1 MRYWGN
7 WGSMEP
13 AAFGALLPLLGWLM
27 RISEIFH
34 SIQGEGRLSGV
45 PSLFIRTSGCN
56 LRCVWCDT
64 PYTSWNP
71 DGKEMTLE
79 EIFHSIASYPL
90 SHVVITGGE
99 PFLAHEIEELS
110 LKLKTA
116 GAHVTIETAATIF
129 KTVTCDLVSMSPKL
143 SNSTPWQKQN
153 GKFAAMHEQHRVSLS
168 VMQRFIDGY
177 DYQLEFV
184 IDREQDFIEV
194 RQILDELKNLN
205 ISRVLMMA
213 QARSRREL
221 RHKSRWIVDLCKKHG
236 YGYSPRLHIELYG
249 NRRGT

>member
-1 MRYWGN
+1 
-7 WGSMEP
+7 
-13 AAFGALLPLLGWLM
+13 M

-34 SIQGEGRLSGV
+34 SLQGEGRLSGV
-45 PSLFIRTSGCN
+45 PSVFIRTSGCN

-64 PYTSWNP
+64 PYTSWTP

-79 EIFHSIASYPL
+79 EIFQSIESYSL

-99 PFLAHEIEELS
+99 PLLAHQIEELS
-110 LKLKTA
+110 AKLKKA

-129 KTVTCDLVSMSPKL
+129 KPVTCDLISMSPKL

-153 GKFAAMHEQHRVSLS
+153 GKFAAMHEQHRLNFAVI
-168 VMQRFIDGY
+168 QRFIDGY
-177 DYQLEFV
+177 DYQLKFV
-184 IDREQDFIEV
+184 IDREQDFVEV
-194 RQILDELKNLN
+194 RQILDELTNLD

-221 RHKSRWIVDLCKKHG
+221 RHKSRWIVDLCKRYG

>member
-1 MRYWGN
+1 
-7 WGSMEP
+7 
-13 AAFGALLPLLGWLM
+13 M
-27 RISEIFH
+27 RISEIFY

-45 PSLFIRTSGCN
+45 PSVFIRTSGCN

-64 PYTSWNP
+64 PYTSWRP
-71 DGKEMTLE
+71 EGKEMTVEDILHGIE
-79 EIFHSIASYPL
+79 SYPL
-90 SHVVITGGE
+90 SHVVLTGGE
-99 PFLAHEIEELS
+99 PLLSHEIEELS
-110 LKLKTA
+110 VALKAA

-129 KTVTCDLVSMSPKL
+129 KTVSCDLVSMSPKL

-153 GKFAAMHEQHRVSLS
+153 GRFAAMHEQHRVNLS
-168 VMQRFIDGY
+168 VMQQFIDGY
-177 DYQLEFV
+177 DYQLKFV

-194 RQILDELKNLN
+194 RQILDELSNVDTT
-205 ISRVLMMA
+205 RVLMMA

>member
-1 MRYWGN
+1 
-7 WGSMEP
+7 
-13 AAFGALLPLLGWLM
+13 M

-34 SIQGEGRLSGV
+34 SLQGEGRLSGV
-45 PSLFIRTSGCN
+45 PSVFIRTSGCN

-64 PYTSWNP
+64 PYTSWTP

-79 EIFHSIASYPL
+79 EIFQSIESYSL

-99 PFLAHEIEELS
+99 PLLAHQIEELS
-110 LKLKTA
+110 AKLKKA

-129 KTVTCDLVSMSPKL
+129 KPVTCDLISMSPKL

-153 GKFAAMHEQHRVSLS
+153 GKFAAMHEQHRLNFAVI
-168 VMQRFIDGY
+168 QRFIDGY
-177 DYQLEFV
+177 DYQLKFV
-184 IDREQDFIEV
+184 IDREQDFVEV
-194 RQILDELKNLN
+194 RQILDELTNLD

-221 RHKSRWIVDLCKKHG
+221 RHKSRWIVDLCKRYG
-236 YGYSPRLHIELYG
+236 FGYSPRLHIELYG

>member
-1 MRYWGN
+1 
-7 WGSMEP
+7 
-13 AAFGALLPLLGWLM
+13 M
-27 RISEIFH
+27 RIAEIFH

-45 PSLFIRTSGCN
+45 PSVFIRTSGCN

-71 DGKEMTLE
+71 DGKEMSLE
-79 EIFHSIASYPL
+79 EIFHAVESYTVR
-90 SHVVITGGE
+90 HVVITGGE
-99 PFLAHEIEELS
+99 PFLAHGIEELS
-110 LKLKTA
+110 VKLKTA

-153 GKFAAMHEQHRVSLS
+153 GKFAAMHEQHRLNFA

-177 DYQLEFV
+177 DYQLKFV
-184 IDREQDFIEV
+184 VDREQDFAEV
-194 RQILDELKNLN
+194 RQVLDKLKNVDTA
-205 ISRVLMMA
+205 RVLMMA
-213 QARSRREL
+213 QARTRREL
-221 RHKSRWIVDLCKKHG
+221 RHKSRWIVDLCKKYD

-249 NRRGT
+249 NRRGM